1 MPREINYSSRVLPG
15 LRACTVDI
23 DQIAKK
29 KDRNGTIFQRVAPSP
44 RVLLLF
50 LLFLFFFFFFFL
62 PPGSAVFNRGINQ
75 PECGWWSWSWST
87 ASAIDRGLSTT
98 NKDLSLRDTKSVRF
112 SRLLLAFTSYPR
124 TFLVSSYVPYRHSLA
139 IQNSF
144 FVHNDP
150 SLGRAIKGSR
160 KWDQRDSREERVFSS
175 SVSTK

>member
-29 KDRNGTIFQRVAPSP
+29 RTEMAQFSNALRPVREYFS
-44 RVLLLF
+44 
-50 LLFLFFFFFFFL
+50 FFFFSFSSFFFFFL